1 MKKYFFGVILLI
13 ILIVIFSEN
22 KEEKV
27 DVKSSDKK
35 VKIINPNDIST
46 FGINISKRAY
56 SSDSDPAQI
65 FIQKN
70 ESNFYVVEI
79 NKSDLKE
86 NFSWENNNDKWT
98 DYENWPVRVVGI
110 FGGATFSLEPVPE
123 CKNKCY
129 VSLKIKKYDK
139 ENKKAI
145 FNISARL
152 INETKYM
159 ATKSKGQKIKD
170 IDIDII
176 GFDDLEI
183 EITNTDKKPYFDNL
197 TQIEKK

>member
-13 ILIVIFSEN
+13 ILIVIFYEN
-22 KEEKV
+22 KEEAI
-27 DVKSSDKK
+27 DVKTSDSK
-35 VKIINPNDIST
+35 VKTINPNDIST
-46 FGINISKRAY
+46 FGINISKR
-56 SSDSDPAQI
+56 SCPGDTAQI

-70 ESNFYVVEI
+70 KSNFYVIEI
-79 NKSDLKE
+79 NKSDLTE
-86 NFSWENNNDKWT
+86 NFEWKNNNDKWS
-98 DYENWPVRVVGI
+98 DYENWSVRVSGY
-110 FGGATFSLEPVPE
+110 FKGSQFLLQPVPE

-129 VSLKIKKYDK
+129 VSLKIKKYDEK
-139 ENKKAI
+139 EKKAI
-145 FNISARL
+145 FNISAKL

-159 ATKSKGQKIKD
+159 AKKSEGLEIKAKD
-170 IDIDII
+170 IEII